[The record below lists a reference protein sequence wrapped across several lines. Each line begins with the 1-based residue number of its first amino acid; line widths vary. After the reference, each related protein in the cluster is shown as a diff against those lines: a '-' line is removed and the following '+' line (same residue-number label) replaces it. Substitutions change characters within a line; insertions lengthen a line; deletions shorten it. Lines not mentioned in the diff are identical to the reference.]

1 MMSTSCSR
9 VTKDDP
15 MADLPPPS
23 YSFAEAVATAGAV
36 ATAAAVGIMKLFER
50 FRNTQK
56 SSSMVGAEIDVIE
69 GLRKALSRL
78 SEQNGS
84 LATSLNELQTEVIA
98 LRRENAELHLTVRS
112 LNQQIALMREGPKGP
127 QG

>member
-1 MMSTSCSR
+1 
-9 VTKDDP
+9 
-15 MADLPPPS
+15 MADLPPPN

-69 GLRKALSRL
+69 GLRSELGRL
-78 SEQNGS
+78 SDQNGK
-84 LATSLNELQTEVIA
+84 LATSLNELQSEVIA

-112 LNQQIALMREGPKGP
+112 LNQQIALMREAPKGP